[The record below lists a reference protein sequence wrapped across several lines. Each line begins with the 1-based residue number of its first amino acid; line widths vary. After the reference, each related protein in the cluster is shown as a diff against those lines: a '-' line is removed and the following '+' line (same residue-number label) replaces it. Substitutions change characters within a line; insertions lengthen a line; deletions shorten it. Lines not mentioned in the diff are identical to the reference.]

1 MRNAARSECSARM
14 KVDRNKF
21 RKMFPHLAREMDARQ
36 NRIAIT
42 SVRSDLHTGE
52 KAPSKKFSQYSP
64 DVIDFLRRCDHEQQA
79 GEVINYLE
87 RSKEISREYAQR
99 LKKQLKEKGVRSFGS
114 KKEED
119 YYLKHGEV

>member
-1 MRNAARSECSARM
+1 M
-14 KVDRNKF
+14 KIDRNKF
-21 RKMFPHLAREMDARQ
+21 SKMFPHLTREMEARQ

-42 SVRSDLHTGE
+42 SVRSDPHTGE
-52 KAPSKKFSQYSP
+52 KAYSKKFAQYAP

-79 GEVINYLE
+79 EEVISYLE

-99 LKKQLKEKGVRSFGS
+99 LKKQLNEKGVRSFGS